1 MTNLQSLSFYYPE
14 LILTV
19 VILGAIIYDL
29 TIHQSESGKVGWV
42 LIAGLIAVA
51 GAICLQDDRVTTLF
65 TDSIVL
71 DPFASFFKLLIILAT
86 IFVSIVSLQSG
97 ELKDYRK
104 GEYFTLLGII
114 VFGLFLMVS
123 TVDLIMVYISIE
135 IVSIIGGAIV
145 NIICAPLIV

>member
-97 ELKDYRK
+97 EL
-104 GEYFTLLGII
+104 
-114 VFGLFLMVS
+114 
-123 TVDLIMVYISIE
+123 
-135 IVSIIGGAIV
+135 
-145 NIICAPLIV
+145 